1 MYGGDPKQVGRS
13 AEQGG
18 VQQQGHRCG
27 GPPLTPVV
35 GQPFVTL
42 SLEVLA
48 VELGTL
54 LGPEVPGTG
63 GAALRG
69 AGTEGRGRWA
79 LPPPPSPHLLAAWRS
94 SRAPP
99 CWGFGLL
106 EGRLS
111 FAVWGEEGASRSPG
125 CAPVGGRPGDW
136 EVSRVGG
143 PRALPQCG
151 KNGGSGQ
158 GPRSWSLRLS

>member
-18 VQQQGHRCG
+18 EQQQGHRG
-27 GPPLTPVV
+27 EGPPLTPVV

-54 LGPEVPGTG
+54 LSPEVPGTG

-69 AGTEGRGRWA
+69 ASREGRGRWA
-79 LPPPPSPHLLAAWRS
+79 LPPSPPTSPCCLAQLQSTSLLGLWAA
-94 SRAPP
+94 
-99 CWGFGLL
+99 GG
-106 EGRLS
+106 E
-111 FAVWGEEGASRSPG
+111 AVICG
-125 CAPVGGRPGDW
+125 VG
-136 EVSRVGG
+136 
-143 PRALPQCG
+143 
-151 KNGGSGQ
+151 
-158 GPRSWSLRLS
+158 